1 MVRVEGAGAL
11 CHPVLLVPSM
21 SLEEL
26 LESTATTLG
35 IYGFKYSRHESCEF
49 VLGNEQ
55 TLVVEPAPSEE
66 AVHIYADLGALPSG
80 GREALFETLL
90 KAQLFHREV
99 GEGCC
104 FGLNDETGRIL
115 LNVKMS
121 LEGLGEERF
130 LARLNE
136 FANWA
141 SHWRD
146 KLGADVSGAATG
158 DAMPHFLRA

>member
-1 MVRVEGAGAL
+1 
-11 CHPVLLVPSM
+11 M

-26 LESTATTLG
+26 LQTTAATLG
-35 IYGFKYSRHESCEF
+35 IRGFKYNRHESCEF
-49 VLGNEQ
+49 VLGSQ
-55 TLVVEPAPSEE
+55 QSLFVEPAPLED
-66 AVHIYADLGALPSG
+66 ALHVYAEVGALPPA
-80 GREALFETLL
+80 GREAVFETLL

-121 LEGLGEERF
+121 LQGLGEEKF

-146 KLGADVSGAATG
+146 KLEADSSVPAPG